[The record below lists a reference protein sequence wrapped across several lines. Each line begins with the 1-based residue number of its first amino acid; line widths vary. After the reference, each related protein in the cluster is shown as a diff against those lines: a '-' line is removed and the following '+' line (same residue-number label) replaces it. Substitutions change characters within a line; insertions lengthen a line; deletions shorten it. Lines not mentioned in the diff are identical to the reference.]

1 MKGLAK
7 PYMDINMDKKVI
19 IILLAFVTL
28 TMKAQ
33 NKLIRIDAEVI
44 AWEKSQPQ
52 FVFFD
57 KEKARL
63 LMPKDIEF
71 GVECIPSFS
80 PEWTLTYDSLAHVLI
95 YKEAQESI
103 WYSTYDAMHKKKKEF
118 NKIIN
123 EKVITFELRKEPK
136 NYQAPNV
143 KTYSLSISE
152 KQVKM
157 LKAIWTNAIG
167 TSEESEDFIL
177 DGTTWT
183 YFIGEQRAEARTGD
197 TEEYSIV
204 KLTQKLVEAV
214 KANDASRLDSLIG
227 EEFQNVVSSLE
238 VVSNK

>member
-7 PYMDINMDKKVI
+7 PYMDMNMDKKVI

-103 WYSTYDAMHKKKKEF
+103 WYSTYDAMYKKKKEF
-118 NKIIN
+118 NKTIN

-136 NYQAPNV
+136 NYQAPDV
-143 KTYSLSISE
+143 KTYTLSISAE
-152 KQVKM
+152 QVQM

-167 TSEESEDFIL
+167 TSEPSEDFML

-183 YFIGEQRAEARTGD
+183 YFIGEQRAEAWTGD

-204 KLTQKLVEAV
+204 KLTQKLVESV
-214 KANDASRLDSLIG
+214 KAGDASCLDSLIG
-227 EEFQNVVSSLE
+227 AEFQNVVSSLE
-238 VVSNK
+238 VSPNE